1 MKMNNLITGFLGAV
15 LFLGLAEVP
24 MSGQEQPA
32 AKNPASSSGTRGAAR
47 GTDPALLNPAL
58 MREKAPET
66 YQAKF
71 ATTKGDF
78 VIDVTRSW
86 APIGADRFYNLVKHH
101 FFDDASFFRV
111 VTGFVVQFGLS
122 ANPQVSAVWQKAAIK
137 DDPVK
142 QSNKRGY
149 LTFATAGPNTRTTQ
163 LFINLA
169 NNAPLDAQGFAPF
182 GVVTQGMEI
191 VDQFYR
197 GYGESPDQA
206 QIQSKG
212 KAYLDQNFP
221 KLDSIKSATIV
232 SSRAPSAASEKPS
245 ASKP

>member
-1 MKMNNLITGFLGAV
+1 MKMNSLIAGLLGAV
-15 LFLGLAEVP
+15 LLTGLAAA
-24 MSGQEQPA
+24 QEQPA
-32 AKNPASSSGTRGAAR
+32 TKTPAAPTGAKAATRGV
-47 GTDPALLNPAL
+47 DPALLNPAL
-58 MREKAPET
+58 MREKAPEV

-71 ATTKGDF
+71 TTTRGD
-78 VIDVTRSW
+78 VIIEVTRAW
-86 APIGADRFYNLVKHH
+86 APLGADRFYNLVRHH
-101 FFDDASFFRV
+101 FFDGASFFRV
-111 VTGFVVQFGLS
+111 VSGFVVQFGLS
-122 ANPQVSAVWQKAAIK
+122 PNPEVSGVWEKAAIK

-163 LFINLA
+163 IFINLG
-169 NNAPLDAQGFAPF
+169 NNAALNAQGFAPF
-182 GVVTQGMEI
+182 GVVTEGMEM

-197 GYGESPDQA
+197 GYGEAPDQG

-232 SSRAPSAASEKPS
+232 PAASSSTEPAKPAPSKP
-245 ASKP
+245 

>member
-1 MKMNNLITGFLGAV
+1 MKMNSLIAGLLGAV
-15 LFLGLAEVP
+15 LLAGLTAA
-24 MSGQEQPA
+24 QEQPA
-32 AKNPASSSGTRGAAR
+32 TKTPAAPTGTKAATGGA
-47 GTDPALLNPAL
+47 DPALLNPAL
-58 MREKAPET
+58 MREKAPDV

-71 ATTKGDF
+71 TTTRGDV
-78 VIDVTRSW
+78 VIEVTRAW
-86 APIGADRFYNLVKHH
+86 APMGADRFYNLVKHH

-111 VTGFVVQFGLS
+111 VSGFVVQFGLS
-122 ANPQVSAVWQKAAIK
+122 ANPQVSRVWQTANIK

-163 LFINLA
+163 IFINLG
-169 NNAPLDAQGFAPF
+169 NNAGLDAQGFAPF
-182 GVVTQGMEI
+182 GVVTEGMKV

-197 GYGESPDQA
+197 GYGESPDQG

-232 SSRAPSAASEKPS
+232 PSAAPDASPEKP
-245 ASKP
+245 APSKP